1 MHRSTSSITA
11 IALFATIPFIGS
23 CGTETA
29 NPAATAPA
37 VSFNVDRWG
46 EKELDKYIDLGAG
59 PAYQSA
65 LQLPVSGSNG
75 IVTGTSGVL
84 ATHVGIET
92 LRQGGSAM
100 DAVIATSLMQT
111 LLTGGSAISYAGIWT
126 MVYYDGDS
134 ARLHSMNAGYNT
146 VQEEDDPLSISGVDI
161 EEAIKGGN
169 FMQVMQ
175 QIKPDG
181 RTALVPGFMA
191 GAQAGHD
198 RFGKLPW
205 ATLFEPTI
213 YFAENGIP
221 VDAYLAAVIDSN
233 KDVLNRL
240 PETRAVFTGE
250 DGEFLQPGDTFRQTA
265 LAKTLRNVAEH
276 GAAYMYTGPWAR
288 KFVEMVRAEGGKM
301 TLKDMSDYG
310 VIWGDPII
318 GAYGDYQIAGYAPPA
333 LGGTQT
339 IEALNL
345 LKAADLRHYADKHY
359 ESGEA
364 LYWYGK
370 ILEVPALSY
379 LTAEEREELYPDV
392 DLSLEAR
399 GRRETADFIWK
410 QLQETNGDFLQRAS
424 DERVADESPR
434 HSAGVVAI
442 DQWGNIASVVH
453 SINTVGFGRTGIFID
468 GVSIPDSAWFQ
479 QKQIMKAGPGNRLPD
494 PTNPL
499 IVLKNGKPHL
509 GSTSIGSDLH
519 QQTVQGLYYVLE
531 YGMTPNEAVS
541 SPTFLG
547 NGLVDGGFRAV
558 EAEFSPEVIAR
569 IKALGQKFTPAPGR
583 PRFWLAAGLDPET
596 GSLLSSDSAAPTE
609 DGSVRPM
616 GLTQAY

>member
-1 MHRSTSSITA
+1 MYRSTSRITA
-11 IALFATIPFIGS
+11 IALLATIPFIAS
-23 CGTETA
+23 CGTEPASPDTA
-29 NPAATAPA
+29 ELT
-37 VSFNVDRWG
+37 VSLHVDQWG
-46 EKELDKYIDLGAG
+46 EKDLDKYIDLGAG

-65 LQLPVSGSNG
+65 LQLPVSGSKG

-84 ATHVGIET
+84 ATHVGTET

-126 MVYYDGDS
+126 MVYYDADS
-134 ARLHSMNAGYNT
+134 GQLHSMNAGYNT
-146 VQEEDDPLSISGVDI
+146 VQLENDPLSISGIDI

-175 QIKPDG
+175 QIRPDG

-221 VDAYLAAVIDSN
+221 VDAYLASVIESN
-233 KDVLNRL
+233 KDVLSRL
-240 PETRAVFTGE
+240 SETKAVFTDE
-250 DGEFLQPGDTFRQTA
+250 DGEFLQAGDTFRQTL
-265 LAKTLRNVAEH
+265 LAETLRNVAEH
-276 GAAYMYTGPWAR
+276 GAVYMYTGPWAK
-288 KFVEMVRAEGGKM
+288 KFVEMVRADGGKM
-301 TLKDMSDYG
+301 TLKDMNDYD
-310 VIWGDPII
+310 VIWSNPII

-333 LGGTQT
+333 LGGAQT

-345 LKAADLRHYADKHY
+345 LKAADLRQFSDKHY

-370 ILEVPALSY
+370 ILEVPTLSY
-379 LTAEEREELYPDV
+379 LTAEEREELYPGV

-399 GRRETADFIWK
+399 GRKETADFIWK
-410 QLQETNGDFLQRAS
+410 KLRETNGDLLRRAG
-424 DERVADESPR
+424 DERVADESPK

-442 DQWGNIASVVH
+442 DQWGNIAAVVH

-499 IVLKNGKPHL
+499 IVLKNGQPYL

-531 YGMTPNEAVS
+531 YGMTPNDAVS

-547 NGLVDGGFRAV
+547 NGLSDAGFRAV
-558 EAEFSPEVIAR
+558 EGEFSPEVIDK
-569 IKALGQKFTPAPGR
+569 IKTLGQKFTPTPGR
-583 PRFWLAAGLDPET
+583 PRFWLAVTIDPET
-596 GSLLSSDSAAPTE
+596 GSLHSSDATLLAE

-616 GLTQAY
+616 GLSQAH